1 MSLPRLRLEK
11 CTFLGD
17 GTWHLDPQQVHYLLH
32 VRRCY
37 TGSLVEGLSEGE
49 KLLLRLVCRGEN
61 VFAEEVEKR
70 PFDEVPVRV
79 ILLVGLLKADQF
91 DLLLRQATEIGVAAI
106 QPLFCRRSVPKLEG
120 KSLEQKLR
128 RWERILEE
136 ATLQA
141 GVTHPPTLFPP
152 IDVFSLNES
161 TLPQKRYLA
170 LLDPQASP
178 LASLPLALDLS
189 IAIGPEGDWEA
200 DEVAFLKERG
210 FLPFMMG
217 TRVLRACTAALVS
230 AAFFIFASWKKEEH
244 S

>member
-17 GTWHLDPQQVHYLLH
+17 GTWLLDPQQVHYLLH

-61 VFAEEVEKR
+61 VFAEETGKC
-70 PFDEVPVRV
+70 PLDEVPVRV
-79 ILLVGLLKADQF
+79 VLLVGLLKADQF

-120 KSLEQKLR
+120 KSLEQKLQ
-128 RWERILEE
+128 RWNRILEE

-141 GVTHPPTLFPP
+141 GATRPPTLFPP
-152 IDVFSLNES
+152 VDVFSLNDA

-170 LLDPQASP
+170 LLDSQASP
-178 LASLPLALDLS
+178 LVSLPLALELS

-200 DEVAFLKERG
+200 DEVAFLKEKG
-210 FLPFMMG
+210 FFPFMMG
-217 TRVLRACTAALVS
+217 ARVLRACTAALVS
-230 AAFFIFASWKKEEH
+230 SAFFIFASWKKEEH